1 MNKTEQM
8 FNAVTDQ
15 QIKIDKITELE
26 TFKNKANDVIL
37 SHEIRIKSLNKDLE
51 DMKFPKNI
59 KEAIKD
65 EKNII

>member
-1 MNKTEQM
+1 M